1 MRLKDYHKILT
12 FEHLNGLGHAFISRV
27 SESTVVLRPFERQNL
42 ISEVDLDHMQYIQ
55 QSCVFPLQR
64 KTSVLLMDLALVA
77 RITFQMF

>member
-1 MRLKDYHKILT
+1 M
-12 FEHLNGLGHAFISRV
+12 
-27 SESTVVLRPFERQNL
+27 VLRPFERQNL

-55 QSCVFPLQR
+55 QSCVFPPQW